1 MDAVSE
7 VLAAR
12 AARADGLSSMLGA
25 SAMAHIVLV
34 GLFVFL
40 PAAWFG
46 AEFEQP
52 ETIMQISLG
61 GPIGPSDGGLATQ
74 GGRTIQ
80 ELQKVEMKKAIEPV
94 RPPSAKAPEMI
105 EPTKAPPKKT
115 TPNKVEAKDPKSNR
129 PTKGEEIQKGS
140 SIAENKAKG
149 QGFGLASGGGGES
162 GYLEVSNFCC
172 PEYLA
177 VMRTGIMSNW
187 NSQQGAVGVTHLR
200 FVIQRDG
207 RIVDI
212 SVEQS
217 SGVATLDLFARRALM
232 LTKLP
237 PLPDAFPEKALPVH
251 LYFEYR
257 R

>member
-1 MDAVSE
+1 MDAVSQ

-12 AARADGLSSMLGA
+12 AARNDGLSSMLGA
-25 SAMAHIVLV
+25 SAMAHVVLV
-34 GLFVFL
+34 GLLVFL

-46 AEFEQP
+46 AEFKEP

-61 GPIGPSDGGLATQ
+61 GPVGPSDGGLATQ
-74 GGRTIQ
+74 GQRTIQ
-80 ELQKVEMKKAIEPV
+80 ELQKVEVKKAIEPV
-94 RPPSAKAPEMI
+94 RPPSEKAPEMI

-115 TPNKVEAKDPKSNR
+115 PSTKIEAKDPKSNR
-129 PTKGEEIQKGS
+129 PTKGEQVQTGS
-140 SIAENKAKG
+140 SIAQSKAKG
-149 QGFGLASGGGGES
+149 QGFGLSSGGGGES
-162 GYLEVSNFCC
+162 GYLEVANFCC

-177 VMRTGIMSNW
+177 VMRTAIMSNW

-200 FVIQRDG
+200 FVIQKDG

-212 SVEQS
+212 TVEES

-232 LTKLP
+232 LSKLP
-237 PLPDAFPEKALPVH
+237 PLPDAYPQKALPVH